1 MLTLRLSILFTVVSM
16 ANNDSTMRVITTR
29 EQGIYVTDFV
39 AGAAYTVLVLA
50 RTDSGHKSANRYA
63 AVVKMAAENPLL
75 KPGYKRTITLADPL
89 NGKGSWSAEFDRDNS
104 TVTFK
109 GSYPSEVSDIQKDDL

>member
-1 MLTLRLSILFTVVSM
+1 MVVDM
-16 ANNDSTMRVITTR
+16 ANNDSTIRVITTQ

-63 AVVKMAAENPLL
+63 ALVQMAAENPLL
-75 KPGYKRTITLADPL
+75 KPGYKRTVTLDDPL
-89 NGKGSWSAEFDRDNS
+89 NGRGSWSAEFDRENS

-109 GSYPSEVSDIQKDDL
+109 GSYPDEVSDIQKDDL

>member
-1 MLTLRLSILFTVVSM
+1 MEVV
-16 ANNDSTMRVITTR
+16 TTQ

-39 AGAAYTVLVLA
+39 AGATYSVLVLA

-63 AVVKMAAENPLL
+63 ALVEMARENPLL
-75 KPGYKRTITLADPL
+75 QPGYERTIALDDPL
-89 NGKGSWSAEFDRDNS
+89 NGGGSWSAEFNRENN

-109 GSYPSEVSDIQKDDL
+109 GSYPDEVSDIRKDDL